1 MAGLFLVQ
9 TRDPDFATAALAG
22 AREQFAL
29 HGFGSMTETELPG
42 WRLLHA
48 PPIIG
53 GPDCLLVQGDD
64 LVAVAGTLTCD
75 GKIGRPALEA
85 LLAMA
90 AAGRLDWSR
99 IGGQFVALVRAVG
112 QTLLFTDYFAAFQLF
127 HDADLRLFS
136 TSLLSGA
143 RALPRL
149 TLDRQSV
156 YEFAFNVVPLG
167 DGTVLSELKR
177 MGPFRMAELGEDGA
191 KLRPVAKPLPDAPVE
206 MSIGERIAVH
216 RERLGRVVS
225 DHLQMFGDR
234 VFCPL
239 SGGLDSRLLL
249 SILRAEGCRPSVYVY
264 GPEDGSDVRIAR
276 TIGQAEGFEVR
287 WFDKEG
293 YARIEPDAFPALV
306 ERTFHDHDGL
316 PNFGGLFDN
325 GGNTA
330 ARDARHAGGALAASG
345 GCGEVFRNFFFLP
358 DRPIRAETVGR
369 AFFARYSKADATELF
384 DESDFLRGIEDK
396 ILGDLGLPGE
406 RGRLP
411 RTVIEQIYPRVR
423 CRSLFGKEIS
433 DEARHGAYMMPFL
446 DHQVV
451 AAGLTLPMHL
461 KNAGRFEAML
471 IDAIEPALARQPSAY
486 GHDFAG
492 PPSLGHRLSEW
503 STRVRPARVRHRSY
517 AVQRRLGTAGDE
529 HGGLLGPEYLGRV
542 IDLDFPLMR
551 RFFHPERV
559 NDNGVYRRIACLE
572 YFASRLGS
580 RLAR

>member
-9 TRDPDFATAALAG
+9 TREPEFAAAALAG

-29 HGFGSMTETELPG
+29 HGFSGVTETELPG

-85 LLAMA
+85 LLEMV
-90 AAGRLDWSR
+90 AAGDLDWSR
-99 IGGQFVALVRAVG
+99 IGGHFVALVRAVG
-112 QTLLFTDYFAAFQLF
+112 QLLLFTDYFASFQLF

-136 TSLLSGA
+136 TSLLGAA

-167 DGTVLSELKR
+167 NDTVISELKR
-177 MGPFRMAELGEDGA
+177 LGPFEVADLRHDGA
-191 KLRPVAKPLPDAPVE
+191 MLRPVAKPLPDAPVE
-206 MSIGERIAVH
+206 MPIVERIAVH
-216 RERLGRVVS
+216 RERLGGIVR
-225 DHLQMFGDR
+225 DHLQLFGDR

-264 GPEDGSDVRIAR
+264 GANDGADVRVAKA
-276 TIGQAEGFEVR
+276 IGRAEGFEVE
-287 WFDKEG
+287 WFDKDG
-293 YARIEPDAFPALV
+293 YALVAPDAFPALV
-306 ERTFHDHDGL
+306 ESTFQDHDGL

-325 GGNTA
+325 GGNAA

-358 DRPIRAETVGR
+358 DRPTTAGTVAR
-369 AFFARYSKADATELF
+369 AFFARYSKAEATSLF
-384 DESDFLRGIEDK
+384 DERQFLRAIEDK
-396 ILGDLGLPGE
+396 ILADLGLPGE
-406 RGRLP
+406 RGKLP
-411 RTVIEQIYPRVR
+411 RTVIEQIYPRSR

-451 AAGLTLPMHL
+451 AAGLTVPMHL

-471 IDAIEPALARQPSAY
+471 VNAIDPALARQPSAY

-492 PPSLGHRLSEW
+492 QPGLGHRLSEW
-503 STRVRPARVRHRSY
+503 STRVRPAWVRHRSY

-542 IDLDFPLMR
+542 IDLDFPVMR

-572 YFASRLGS
+572 YFANRLGS
-580 RLAR
+580 RLAL